1 MRRRDEKVEEL
12 VLPLFRVSGQSLLQR
27 GGDVDTQKGLSVFLD
42 YRDVLRAGKMV
53 GKANVATLQESLLEN
68 DMGWAVPS

>member
-42 YRDVLRAGKMV
+42 YRDVLRALEGDLGWEDGWQGKCCYPAGV
-53 GKANVATLQESLLEN
+53 TAGK
-68 DMGWAVPS
+68 